1 MRRHSWAAR
10 RRAAAAP
17 PRPTPAV
24 RLPLRRARA
33 ARAGGSAAR
42 GRHRRDGGAPRRVF
56 TVGPPRPPAPASR
69 VRGGVVA
76 APAAR
81 EVELRGAGAPGRQA
95 RGPQRPQPGFQSV
108 GGDQREVCER

>member
-42 GRHRRDGGAPRRVF
+42 GRPRRDGGAPRRVF
-56 TVGPPRPPAPASR
+56 SVGPPRPPAPGS
-69 VRGGVVA
+69 RGGVA

-95 RGPQRPQPGFQSV
+95 RGPQRPQPGLQSV
-108 GGDQREVCER
+108 GGGQREVGGRSVT